1 MEIDSPTPRFRSPGL
16 DGGRAGRLKTP
27 MSTLALRRDDS
38 RLAVAALVFGALV
51 IATSPILVRL
61 AACGPA
67 AAGFWRLGFAMPL
80 LALMAIGAPRIR
92 AGGEGA
98 GGIGTPSRAM
108 LLAGLWFALDLGCW
122 HYGIR
127 YTSVANA
134 TVLPNL
140 TPVIVTL
147 VSWFAFR
154 ERPRAVFVVGMTTA
168 IAGAV
173 LMAET
178 GRAGPPGPAPHIGD
192 ILSASTAIWYALYFI
207 AVRSA
212 RLTRSTLS
220 VMLWSCLV
228 GAPLL
233 LITALALREPI
244 LPATALGWAAAVGL
258 GLAHVFGQGSI
269 AWALGR
275 LPASTASVTVLVQPV
290 AAAILAYYVFGE
302 TLTWPQAL
310 GGAVALGGIVIAQQA
325 REGR

>member
-1 MEIDSPTPRFRSPGL
+1 
-16 DGGRAGRLKTP
+16 
-27 MSTLALRRDDS
+27 MSTLALRRDNS
-38 RLAVAALVFGALV
+38 RLALAALVFGALV

-80 LALMAIGAPRIR
+80 LALMAVGSPRS
-92 AGGEGA
+92 GGEG

-154 ERPRAVFVVGMTTA
+154 ERPRRGVPGRHGDGDRRRGADGRDRPGRA
-168 IAGAV
+168 AGA
-173 LMAET
+173 
-178 GRAGPPGPAPHIGD
+178 APHIGD

-228 GAPLL
+228 GAPPLL
-233 LITALALREPI
+233 VTALVLHEQI

-258 GLAHVFGQGSI
+258 GPGPCVRPGLDRLGARPPAGLDRLGDRAGAAGRRRAAGLLRVRRDADRRCRRWAARWRWAASSSPSRRGRGASLASRC
-269 AWALGR
+269 AP
-275 LPASTASVTVLVQPV
+275 PAP
-290 AAAILAYYVFGE
+290 
-302 TLTWPQAL
+302 
-310 GGAVALGGIVIAQQA
+310 A
-325 REGR
+325 R

>member
-1 MEIDSPTPRFRSPGL
+1 
-16 DGGRAGRLKTP
+16 
-27 MSTLALRRDDS
+27 MSTLALRRDDG
-38 RLAVAALVFGALV
+38 RLALAALVFGALV

-67 AAGFWRLGFAMPL
+67 AAGFWRLAFAMPL
-80 LALMAIGAPRIR
+80 LTLMAVGAPR
-92 AGGEGA
+92 AS
-98 GGIGTPSRAM
+98 GGIGTPTRAM

-127 YTSVANA
+127 YTSIANA

-154 ERPRAVFVVGMTTA
+154 ERPRTVFVVGMATA

-173 LMAET
+173 LMAE
-178 GRAGPPGPAPHIGD
+178 AAHAAPAGPAPHIGD
-192 ILSASTAIWYALYFI
+192 ILSASTAVWYALYFI

-212 RLTRSTLS
+212 RLARPTLS

-233 LITALALREPI
+233 LIAALVLREQI

-290 AAAILAYYVFGE
+290 AAAVLAYFIFGE
-302 TLTWPQAL
+302 TLTPLQAL
-310 GGAVALGGIVIAQQA
+310 GGAVALGGIVIAQQ
-325 REGR
+325 GR

>member
-1 MEIDSPTPRFRSPGL
+1 
-16 DGGRAGRLKTP
+16 

-80 LALMAIGAPRIR
+80 LALMAVGSPRSS
-92 AGGEGA
+92 GEG

-154 ERPRAVFVVGMTTA
+154 ERPRAVFLVGMATA

-233 LITALALREPI
+233 LITALVLREQI

-258 GLAHVFGQGSI
+258 GLVHVFGQGSI

-302 TLTWPQAL
+302 TLTGLQAL

>member
-1 MEIDSPTPRFRSPGL
+1 M
-16 DGGRAGRLKTP
+16 A
-27 MSTLALRRDDS
+27 TLAPARDDS
-38 RLAVAALVFGALV
+38 RFALAALVFGALV

-67 AAGFWRLGFAMPL
+67 AAGFWRLGFALPL
-80 LALMAIGAPRIR
+80 LVVMAVGAPKV
-92 AGGEGA
+92 GGEGA
-98 GGIGTPSRAM
+98 GGVGTPSRAM

-154 ERPRAVFVVGMTTA
+154 ERPRAVFLVGMATA

-192 ILSASTAIWYALYFI
+192 VLSASTAIWYALYFI

-233 LITALALREPI
+233 LIAALVLHEQL
-244 LPATALGWAAAVGL
+244 LPATALGWAAAAGL
-258 GLAHVFGQGSI
+258 GLVHVFGQGSI

-302 TLTWPQAL
+302 TLTGLQAL

>member
-1 MEIDSPTPRFRSPGL
+1 
-16 DGGRAGRLKTP
+16 
-27 MSTLALRRDDS
+27 MSTLALSRDDN

-51 IATSPILVRL
+51 IGTSPILVRL

-67 AAGFWRLGFAMPL
+67 AAGFWRLAFATPL
-80 LALMAIGAPRIR
+80 LALMAAAPAGGVDPSNALRRIGA
-92 AGGEGA
+92 
-98 GGIGTPSRAM
+98 PSRAM
-108 LLAGLWFALDLGCW
+108 LLAGLWFAADLGCW

-147 VSWFAFR
+147 VSWFLFK
-154 ERPRAVFVVGMTTA
+154 ERPRPVFLVGMATA
-168 IAGAV
+168 IGGAV
-173 LMAET
+173 LMAEGAART
-178 GRAGPPGPAPHIGD
+178 PAGPLPHIGD
-192 ILSASTAIWYALYFI
+192 LLSASTAVWYALYFI

-212 RLTRSTLS
+212 RLTRATVS

-233 LITALALREPI
+233 LIAALAMREQL

-290 AAAILAYYVFGE
+290 AAALLAYVIFSE
-302 TLTWPQAL
+302 TLTPLQAL
-310 GGAVALGGIVIAQQA
+310 GGAVALGGVVIAQQA
-325 REGR
+325 PARR

>member
-1 MEIDSPTPRFRSPGL
+1 
-16 DGGRAGRLKTP
+16 
-27 MSTLALRRDDS
+27 
-38 RLAVAALVFGALV
+38 
-51 IATSPILVRL
+51 
-61 AACGPA
+61 
-67 AAGFWRLGFAMPL
+67 
-80 LALMAIGAPRIR
+80 
-92 AGGEGA
+92 
-98 GGIGTPSRAM
+98 M

-154 ERPRAVFVVGMTTA
+154 ERPRAVFLVGMLTA

-178 GRAGPPGPAPHIGD
+178 GHAEPAGPAPHIGD

-233 LITALALREPI
+233 LITALVLREPI

-258 GLAHVFGQGSI
+258 GLVHVFGQGSI

-290 AAAILAYYVFGE
+290 AAALLAYYIFGE
-302 TLTWPQAL
+302 TLTGLQAL
-310 GGAVALGGIVIAQQA
+310 GGAVALGGIVIAQQV

>member
-1 MEIDSPTPRFRSPGL
+1 
-16 DGGRAGRLKTP
+16 

-38 RLAVAALVFGALV
+38 RLALAALVFGALV

-67 AAGFWRLGFAMPL
+67 AAGFWRLGFATPL
-80 LALMAIGAPRIR
+80 LVLMAVAGPRFGPSSSSSFR
-92 AGGEGA
+92 AGAGA
-98 GGIGTPSRAM
+98 GGRIGTPSRAI

-154 ERPRAVFVVGMTTA
+154 ERPRAVFLVGMSTA
-168 IAGAV
+168 IGGAV
-173 LMAET
+173 LMAEAAAHPP
-178 GRAGPPGPAPHIGD
+178 AGPLPHLGD
-192 ILSASTAIWYALYFI
+192 LLSASTAIWYALYFI

-233 LITALALREPI
+233 LITALVMREQI

-290 AAAILAYYVFGE
+290 AAALLAYLIFGE
-302 TLTWPQAL
+302 TLTPLQAL
-310 GGAVALGGIVIAQQA
+310 GAAVALAGIVIAQQA
-325 REGR
+325 PARR

>member
-1 MEIDSPTPRFRSPGL
+1 
-16 DGGRAGRLKTP
+16 
-27 MSTLALRRDDS
+27 
-38 RLAVAALVFGALV
+38 
-51 IATSPILVRL
+51 
-61 AACGPA
+61 
-67 AAGFWRLGFAMPL
+67 
-80 LALMAIGAPRIR
+80 
-92 AGGEGA
+92 
-98 GGIGTPSRAM
+98 M

-154 ERPRAVFVVGMTTA
+154 ERPRAVFLVGMATA

-178 GRAGPPGPAPHIGD
+178 GRRRAAGPAPHIGD

-233 LITALALREPI
+233 LVTALVLHEPM

-302 TLTWPQAL
+302 TLTGAAGAGRG
-310 GGAVALGGIVIAQQA
+310 GGAGRRRHRPAGAGGALASRYRRSASARAMIASTTSSLA
-325 REGR
+325 FA

>member
-1 MEIDSPTPRFRSPGL
+1 
-16 DGGRAGRLKTP
+16 
-27 MSTLALRRDDS
+27 MSTLALRRDDG
-38 RLAVAALVFGALV
+38 RLALAALVFGALV

-67 AAGFWRLGFAMPL
+67 AAGFWRLAFAMPL
-80 LALMAIGAPRIR
+80 LTLMAVGAPR
-92 AGGEGA
+92 AS
-98 GGIGTPSRAM
+98 GGIGTPTRAM

-154 ERPRAVFVVGMTTA
+154 ERPRAVFLIGMATA

-173 LMAET
+173 LMAEAA
-178 GRAGPPGPAPHIGD
+178 RAAPVGPAPHIGD
-192 ILSASTAIWYALYFI
+192 ILSASTAVWYALYFI

-212 RLTRSTLS
+212 RLARPTVS

-233 LITALALREPI
+233 LAAALALHEQI

-290 AAAILAYYVFGE
+290 AAAVLAYFIFGE
-302 TLTWPQAL
+302 TLTPLQAL
-310 GGAVALGGIVIAQQA
+310 GGAVALGGIVIAQQ
-325 REGR
+325 GR

>member
-80 LALMAIGAPRIR
+80 LALMAVGAPRIR

-154 ERPRAVFVVGMTTA
+154 ERPRAVFLVGMATA

-192 ILSASTAIWYALYFI
+192 ILSASTAHLVRALLHRGAQRPAHPLDAQRD
-207 AVRSA
+207 AVVVPGRRAAAADHGAGAARADPARDRA
-212 RLTRSTLS
+212 RLGGGGGPGPRPRVRPGLDR
-220 VMLWSCLV
+220 LGARPAAGLDRV
-228 GAPLL
+228 GDRAGAAGRRRDPGLL
-233 LITALALREPI
+233 R
-244 LPATALGWAAAVGL
+244 V
-258 GLAHVFGQGSI
+258 
-269 AWALGR
+269 R
-275 LPASTASVTVLVQPV
+275 
-290 AAAILAYYVFGE
+290 
-302 TLTWPQAL
+302 
-310 GGAVALGGIVIAQQA
+310 
-325 REGR
+325 